1 MEYREGR
8 CPGCREVMQIPIGRD
23 RIICMFC
30 GKEFSV
36 EEVKKEEAQAC
47 EAGMARFREHAGAF
61 FTDMEMTVK
70 GFKRNEYEGSFSQ
83 YLVTH
88 QENLKTIRNI
98 MLAACDRT
106 ETADR
111 IAEIFLEQGKA
122 VMDAQKG
129 KLGRESMQM
138 TLNMY
143 MVTYVLPSLLSVDT
157 PLLSEVTDQ
166 ICQKWAATFKNSN
179 IQAADFNSLKDG
191 FRRKLCYIT
200 TAVCEGLEK
209 PQDCYEL
216 KVLKAYR
223 DGYLAGSPEGETL
236 IARYYDMAP
245 TIVKRVNR
253 RKDSKK
259 IYQRLYQEYICP
271 CVRLIEEG
279 NNEACLEKYE
289 EMVEMLREKYM

>member
-36 EEVKKEEAQAC
+36 EEVKKEEAQVY
-47 EAGMARFREHAGAF
+47 EAEMARFREHAGAF
-61 FTDMEMTVK
+61 FANMEMTVK
-70 GFKRNEYEGSFSQ
+70 GFKRNEYEGSFSR

-88 QENLKTIRNI
+88 QENLKNIRSI
-98 MLAACDRT
+98 MLAAPDRA
-106 ETADR
+106 EAAEGIAD
-111 IAEIFLEQGKA
+111 IFLEQGKA

-157 PLLSEVTDQ
+157 PLLSQVTDQ
-166 ICQKWAATFKNSN
+166 ICRKWAATFKNSN

-223 DGYLAGSPEGETL
+223 DGYLAGSPEGEAL

-253 RKDSKK
+253 KKESKK
-259 IYQRLYQEYICP
+259 IYQRLYEEYICP
-271 CVRLIEEG
+271 CVQLIEEG

>member
-98 MLAACDRT
+98 MLAASDRT

-143 MVTYVLPSLLSVDT
+143 MVTYVLPSLL
-157 PLLSEVTDQ
+157 
-166 ICQKWAATFKNSN
+166 
-179 IQAADFNSLKDG
+179 
-191 FRRKLCYIT
+191 
-200 TAVCEGLEK
+200 
-209 PQDCYEL
+209 
-216 KVLKAYR
+216 
-223 DGYLAGSPEGETL
+223 
-236 IARYYDMAP
+236 
-245 TIVKRVNR
+245 
-253 RKDSKK
+253 
-259 IYQRLYQEYICP
+259 
-271 CVRLIEEG
+271 
-279 NNEACLEKYE
+279 
-289 EMVEMLREKYM
+289 